1 MNFPGPKFWWSV
13 MSALLAGSGILSAD
27 PTLSV
32 GSTVGVPGSTVQ
44 VAINYTT
51 DTNAPSLQFDLVY
64 STNYLSSGEPVAG
77 NGLSDHLIG
86 SNEVSPGLRRVLI
99 FSFSNAPITNGV
111 LVFVPFTIATNVPD
125 QDEPLVLTNV
135 VVSSADAQV
144 VPASATNGTL
154 AIAVLPPQFSSIAP
168 TNGGVIH
175 LQLAGTAG
183 RSYSIQATTNLQSP
197 QWTTLQTGVATNGV
211 LEFDDVSA
219 GLFPRRFYRAL
230 VVP

>member
-1 MNFPGPKFWWSV
+1 MNFSGRKFLLSV
-13 MSALLAGSGILSAD
+13 VLALLAGSGIVSAN
-27 PTLSV
+27 PMLSV
-32 GSTVGVPGSTVQ
+32 GSTAGVSGSTVQ

-77 NGLSDHLIG
+77 NALSDHLIG
-86 SNEVSPGLRRVLI
+86 SSESSPGLRRVLI

-111 LVFVPFTIATNVPD
+111 LVFVPFTIATNAPD

-135 VVSSADAQV
+135 VVASADAQV

-175 LQLAGTAG
+175 LQLAVTAG

-197 QWTTLQTGVATNGV
+197 QWTTLETGVVTNGV

-219 GLFPRRFYRAL
+219 GTFSRRFYRAL